1 MPVENSHW
9 NIYYLFILL
18 SSCNSL
24 GEAYMYML
32 HEMLLTDIKS
42 LIPLGRGFFPATLLT
57 IKQLL
62 WM

>member
-1 MPVENSHW
+1 
-9 NIYYLFILL
+9 
-18 SSCNSL
+18 
-24 GEAYMYML
+24 MYML